1 MAWAGGVDSEVVG
14 PVPVPAMTDRMT
26 AMSASTRASE
36 VRLSGPTHLRM
47 CIRVSTQAGPAR
59 SRCCGPA
66 RGPWAASG
74 PEEAPRSS
82 ATRSGSFASSRRR
95 MASHAHLGTTG
106 RETSWAREV
115 WGPRR
120 HRGPRAGGCGQEE
133 LRDSSCDSERT
144 GAESAQRTYISRHRR
159 AGVAGL
165 AATGGTGPARGP
177 LGRRGLRASR
187 RRLRGAAR
195 LRAGGRRELC
205 D

>member
-1 MAWAGGVDSEVVG
+1 
-14 PVPVPAMTDRMT
+14 
-26 AMSASTRASE
+26 
-36 VRLSGPTHLRM
+36 M
-47 CIRVSTQAGPAR
+47 C
-59 SRCCGPA
+59 
-66 RGPWAASG
+66 
-74 PEEAPRSS
+74 
-82 ATRSGSFASSRRR
+82 SFASRRRR

-177 LGRRGLRASR
+177 WSRRGLRASR
-187 RRLRGAAR
+187 RSCSTRSGRPPGATGLNVVLFELRVLALPCSR
-195 LRAGGRRELC
+195 PVSDVPEDWRQSCGGSMQTPLK
-205 D
+205 

>member
-1 MAWAGGVDSEVVG
+1 
-14 PVPVPAMTDRMT
+14 MTDRMT

-115 WGPRR
+115 WGQ
-120 HRGPRAGGCGQEE
+120 RAASGRLSRGCGQEE
-133 LRDSSCDSERT
+133 LRDSERT
-144 GAESAQRTYISRHRR
+144 YASISRHRR
-159 AGVAGL
+159 PRRHRTRKRTV
-165 AATGGTGPARGP
+165 GPAWSVS
-177 LGRRGLRASR
+177 GRRSCSTRSGSYASTHAAPCISAPP
-187 RRLRGAAR
+187 AAR
-195 LRAGGRRELC
+195 PAKGPRYLLSERLSRLEAGPVRSLQ
-205 D
+205 